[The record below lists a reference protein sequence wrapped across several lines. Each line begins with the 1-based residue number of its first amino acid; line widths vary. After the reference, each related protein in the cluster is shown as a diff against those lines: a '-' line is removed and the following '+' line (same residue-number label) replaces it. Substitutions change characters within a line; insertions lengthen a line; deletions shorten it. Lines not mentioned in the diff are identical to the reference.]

1 MTLIPIT
8 ATPSGLTLACGMTGA
23 RGMTGPGAQDSA
35 PEPVIARALQDLPA
49 HAPVLVMIH
58 GKGYSPADPAHDPHA
73 LIFAPRAG
81 HGRSRFVS
89 WPRRLGFALPGPR
102 QPLGL
107 CIALGWDASG
117 SIWTATR
124 SADDTA
130 LKLAR
135 LIQAIRRADPGRRI
149 DLIGHSL
156 GARVILGA
164 VPMLAA
170 GSLGRIL
177 LLAGADFLHRAA
189 AAQASYAGQTCEFF
203 NITTRENDL
212 YDFLFERA
220 LAPLGGQRALGH
232 GLGHGLGK
240 GQATAGGDNWL
251 DIQLDHPGTAQALRG
266 LGLPLAPPRARICHW
281 SVYLRPGVFRVYRA
295 LIHDRQR
302 TEMARL
308 RRALDAPAHPRW
320 SRIAPALA
328 RQAGPATPPSLC

>member
-8 ATPSGLTLACGMTGA
+8 ATPSGLILA
-23 RGMTGPGAQDSA
+23 RKQDGPFAPHGA
-35 PEPVIARALQDLPA
+35 PEPVIADALRHLPST
-49 HAPVLVMIH
+49 APVVIMIH
-58 GKGYSPADPAHDPHA
+58 GKGYRPADPSRDPHA
-73 LIFAPRAG
+73 LIFAPRPG
-81 HGRSRFVS
+81 HGRSRYVS

-124 SADDTA
+124 AADDTA

-164 VPMLAA
+164 VPLLAA
-170 GSLGRIL
+170 GSLGRVL
-177 LLAGADFLHRAA
+177 LLAGADFLDRAT
-189 AAQASYAGQTCEFF
+189 AAQTSYAGQTCEFF

-220 LAPLGGQRALGH
+220 LAPLGRRRALGH
-232 GLGHGLGK
+232 GLPG
-240 GQATAGGDNWL
+240 APCNNWL
-251 DIQLDHPGTAQALRG
+251 DIQLDHPATAQSLRG

-295 LIHDRQR
+295 LLHDRQR
-302 TEMARL
+302 TDLPRL
-308 RRALDAPAHPRW
+308 RAALAIPAQRRW
-320 SRIAPALA
+320 SRIAPMLKGAST
-328 RQAGPATPPSLC
+328 PAAHPPSLC